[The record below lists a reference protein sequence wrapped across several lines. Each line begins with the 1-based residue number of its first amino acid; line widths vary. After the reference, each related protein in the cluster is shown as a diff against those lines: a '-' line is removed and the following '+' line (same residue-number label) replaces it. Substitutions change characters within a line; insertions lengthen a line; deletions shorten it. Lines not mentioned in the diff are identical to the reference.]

1 MEKYRVVFHLGE
13 GGKPRADMALRNIQN
28 IMADLG
34 ETNVEVELGANG
46 EGVIAL
52 LKVPDLHREQVAK
65 LLAKGVRFAG
75 CDNTVRQMG
84 LTKADLLDGV
94 EVVPAGVG
102 ELVRKHAQGWAYIR
116 P

>member
-28 IMADLG
+28 VMDDLG
-34 ETNVEVELGANG
+34 TTNVEVELVANG

-52 LKVPDLHREQVAK
+52 LRVPDLHGEQVAK
-65 LLAKGVRFAG
+65 LLAKGVRFAA
-75 CDNTVRQMG
+75 CDNTLRQMG
-84 LTKADLLDGV
+84 LTQAALLDGV

-102 ELVRKHAQGWAYIR
+102 ELPKKQAQGWAYIR